1 MMERVSLKGL
11 PKDTKISILEELG
24 FESDGIFVYDE
35 CGKKI
40 KDRYLDKEISLDN
53 MLIFPGS
60 CVILDNNP
68 LSIAAYF
75 EEYGEIV

>member
-1 MMERVSLKGL
+1 MEKVSLKGL
-11 PKDTKISILEELG
+11 SKEVKIEILEELG

-35 CGKKI
+35 CGEKI
-40 KDRYLDKEISLDN
+40 KDRYLDKEVSFDN
-53 MLIFPGS
+53 ILVVPGS

-75 EEYGEIV
+75 EEYGEIF